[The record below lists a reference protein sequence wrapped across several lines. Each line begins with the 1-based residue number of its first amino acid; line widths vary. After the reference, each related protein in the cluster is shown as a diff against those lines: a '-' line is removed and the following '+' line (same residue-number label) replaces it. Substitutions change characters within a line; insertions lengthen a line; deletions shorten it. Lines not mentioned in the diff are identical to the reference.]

1 MQHINVLNSN
11 ILSPSSRMSPNAV
24 NGGIQHPFPPTADM
38 LNGAKTLKKH
48 PCNRCQQRKVKCD
61 RLDPCCNCARA
72 HVECLQAG
80 APPPRRKRRRFPQE
94 ELLAR
99 LRRYE
104 EHLRRHGVNIDA
116 INSEAGDTVTF
127 DPPTSTTA
135 TILPKVD
142 SSVTTLTKAPKS
154 LPIRRSFGHVKK

>member
-1 MQHINVLNSN
+1 MQLITVLNSN
-11 ILSPSSRMSPNAV
+11 ILSPSSRMSSIEV
-24 NGGIQHPFPPTADM
+24 KEGIQRPFSPTTDVS
-38 LNGAKTLKKH
+38 NGAKTLKKH

-61 RLDPCCNCARA
+61 RLDPCCNCTRA

-116 INSEAGDTVTF
+116 INSEAGDTVAF
-127 DPPTSTTA
+127 DPPTFAAA
-135 TILPKVD
+135 TILPTAD
-142 SSVTTLTKAPKS
+142 SSATTPTKAPKC
-154 LPIRRSFGHVKK
+154 LPIRRSVGHVKK